1 MFLIEN
7 GRSQFFQWD
16 IKQRLIVE
24 DASIEQ
30 VHFCN
35 RTDDC
40 SLKREVY
47 NEGGKRIVNVPD
59 ILLQDDWRIHV
70 YAWDKNYTKYEE
82 VFDVVKRTKPA
93 NYVYTEEEITEFEDL
108 EKRLDEIEKNGVSDE
123 RIAEGVAAYLEE
135 NPVEAGATAEQAAQI
150 EDNKAA
156 IAELQI
162 EAANHAT
169 TAYVDNAVK
178 NVKPD
183 LKGYATETYVDNAI
197 ANAQIGG
204 GGGSA
209 DLSNYY
215 TKAQT
220 DSRIAE
226 AVENVPQA
234 DLTDYATK
242 EYVNDAVAASGSG
255 AFIVNFYST
264 GYSTYEADKTLN
276 EVLDAAESG
285 CVVVGVE
292 EDNVVGMR
300 LYQLIQ
306 IHSGNAYF
314 SYQEAERYNIIE
326 YAESGITSD
335 GGFMLM
341 PEDIE
346 EPLIVFK
353 VNEDANGYMTYNK
366 SYANLASDFDT
377 YGKAVLC
384 VFNSEKTAK
393 HLMLSL
399 VEFSDDDGFV
409 FTGLQGNQYYKLTYD
424 KRHTITLTENELS
437 NGGSVDLDNYY
448 TKSEVDN
455 AIAAEKKV
463 IHGYMDDADVN
474 GETITFDM
482 TAAEMYALGNDLLN
496 YDVILRVGNI
506 YAYTLSI
513 VQTVP
518 NQFVRMTFTAT
529 RTDRINYYDIYIRP
543 NGTFDTDNNGEQATV
558 IYEVPSTQGCLPSK
572 TYNLVVQNNQYTL
585 VEQGTA
591 EELPIAMIMAE
602 DVAGQ
607 LYQEK
612 PATLEN
618 IIAMYGEEALFTL
631 KLVVANEAEAEA
643 TIYSI
648 FEVNMAEQTLI
659 FTNGADKQV
668 ILNADGSLSY
678 CDITNYATVN
688 QVNTLISEALGVI
701 ENGSY

>member
-82 VFDVVKRTKPA
+82 VFEVVKRTKPA

-123 RIAEGVAAYLEE
+123 RIAEGVAAYLAE

-156 IAELQI
+156 IAALQI
-162 EAANHAT
+162 ETANHAT
-169 TAYVDNAVK
+169 TA
-178 NVKPD
+178 
-183 LKGYATETYVDNAI
+183 YVDNAI

-204 GGGSA
+204 GSGGEI
-209 DLSNYY
+209 DLSN
-215 TKAQT
+215 
-220 DSRIAE
+220 
-226 AVENVPQA
+226 
-234 DLTDYATK
+234 YATK
-242 EYVNDAVAASGSG
+242 EYVDDAVAASGSG
-255 AFIVNFYST
+255 AFVVNFYST

-292 EDNVVGMR
+292 ESEVVGMR

-306 IHSGNAYF
+306 IANGNAYF

-326 YAESGITSD
+326 YAENGITSD

-353 VNEDANGYMTYNK
+353 VNEDVNGYMTYNK

-384 VFNSEKTAK
+384 VYNSEKTAK

-399 VEFSDDDGFV
+399 VEYSDDDGFV
-409 FTGLQGNQYYKLTYD
+409 FTGLKGNQCYKLTYD

-437 NGGSVDLDNYY
+437 NGGSSAEGNCFYVVNVTENVETGEITSDKTY
-448 TKSEVDN
+448 SEIKAAYDGGKEIKLVYG
-455 AIAAEKKV
+455 AI
-463 IHGYMDDADVN
+463 
-474 GETITFDM
+474 
-482 TAAEMYALGNDLLN
+482 
-496 YDVILRVGNI
+496 I
-506 YAYTLSI
+506 YELSKI
-513 VQTVP
+513 
-518 NQFVRMTFTAT
+518 
-529 RTDRINYYDIYIRP
+529 
-543 NGTFDTDNNGEQATV
+543 FDTEYTFSR
-558 IYEVPSTQGCLPSK
+558 ISK
-572 TYNLVVQNNQYTL
+572 DRWDDITINSRNT
-585 VEQGTA
+585 
-591 EELPIAMIMAE
+591 IAH
-602 DVAGQ
+602 
-607 LYQEK
+607 Y
-612 PATLEN
+612 
-618 IIAMYGEEALFTL
+618 Y
-631 KLVVANEAEAEA
+631 
-643 TIYSI
+643 
-648 FEVNMAEQTLI
+648 
-659 FTNGADKQV
+659 
-668 ILNADGSLSY
+668 GSLLS
-678 CDITNYATVN
+678 NAA
-688 QVNTLISEALGVI
+688 QVQALIDTSLGVI